1 MPIVRRYAEVWD
13 SYLSV
18 YVWIESLEQSDWW
31 TQGLSIST
39 PWVVGVME
47 ALRYL
52 PCLPVKYL
60 GPMRISELIA
70 VRLPNSQLLGPHQNW
85 NHPLLKWGHSLGRAH
100 YHALSVSPRDI
111 NFEST
116 STPNA
121 MTSKSHG
128 VKDSMARLLGRKI
141 APTGKSCSD
150 TTREC

>member
-1 MPIVRRYAEVWD
+1 M
-13 SYLSV
+13 
-18 YVWIESLEQSDWW
+18 
-31 TQGLSIST
+31 SIST

-128 VKDSMARLLGRKI
+128 VKDSMARLLGRKSLPR
-141 APTGKSCSD
+141 ANHVRTQRGNVSCLVKGVHIPRVFRSKCNYPG
-150 TTREC
+150 RR